1 MNAKRILKITKS
13 GRVCYPFPWES
24 SAIPQQWSQKHE
36 RVVIPLTV
44 AERRNSN
51 KKAHIQIVAKRNL
64 VDVRE
69 VRLELH

>member
-1 MNAKRILKITKS
+1 MKRILKIVKS
-13 GRVCYPFPWES
+13 DRVCYPFPWES
-24 SAIPQQWSQKHE
+24 SQIPQPWKNTHE

-64 VDVRE
+64 IDVRE